1 MNINLA
7 YSKQKGIL
15 IQTVDTKRKETMNHQ
30 YWNMEKLSF
39 IKGYMQSYQIIQ
51 LSLNPQSALL
61 TLQASRISLS
71 VSNDITSTPTMGE
84 HDLRVMTF
92 RTKGWPSP

>member
-39 IKGYMQSYQIIQ
+39 IKGYMQSYCAEV
-51 LSLNPQSALL
+51 SLVNKL
-61 TLQASRISLS
+61 T
-71 VSNDITSTPTMGE
+71 
-84 HDLRVMTF
+84 
-92 RTKGWPSP
+92 KK